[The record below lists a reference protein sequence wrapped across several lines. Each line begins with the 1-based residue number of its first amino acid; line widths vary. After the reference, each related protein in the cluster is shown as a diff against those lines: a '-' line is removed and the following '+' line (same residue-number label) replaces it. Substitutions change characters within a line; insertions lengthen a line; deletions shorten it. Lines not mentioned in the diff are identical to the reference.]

1 MTFCVFV
8 LKQRIVPRPVLP
20 SAPAMTRVP
29 QTGLIHLE
37 KQKREHT
44 YLESGSARCS
54 CRQSARGLD
63 NRMTNPP
70 TSVVPKAPMMD
81 SPTRTSVQNA
91 GDVRR
96 DAYLRG
102 FAHEQGRSS
111 FTCLCSVERRARS
124 FIEPRR
130 FCAAQVSTSSRA
142 NNEGVYLHIH
152 AQAVRR
158 CRVHCGVSLNP
169 HHKWR
174 IRTNLANENT
184 RRSSRLGRGAAYI

>member
-1 MTFCVFV
+1 M
-8 LKQRIVPRPVLP
+8 LKQRIVPCPVLP

-54 CRQSARGLD
+54 CRQSAHGLD
-63 NRMTNPP
+63 TRITNTP

-81 SPTRTSVQNA
+81 SSTRTSVQNA

-96 DAYLRG
+96 DAYLHG
-102 FAHEQGRSS
+102 FAPASREQGRSS
-111 FTCLCSVERRARS
+111 FTCICSVERRARS
-124 FIEPRR
+124 FLEPRR
-130 FCAAQVSTSSRA
+130 ICTAQVSTSSRA

-152 AQAVRR
+152 TQAVRR
-158 CRVHCGVSLNP
+158 CRIHCGVSLKP
-169 HHKWR
+169 HRKR
-174 IRTNLANENT
+174 
-184 RRSSRLGRGAAYI
+184 